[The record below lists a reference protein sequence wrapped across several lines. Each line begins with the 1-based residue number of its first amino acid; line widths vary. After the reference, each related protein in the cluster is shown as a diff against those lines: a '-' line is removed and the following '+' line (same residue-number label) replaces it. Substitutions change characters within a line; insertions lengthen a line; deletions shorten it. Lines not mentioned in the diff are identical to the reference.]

1 MRLVDQY
8 IAREFLRIFSL
19 ALAIFISLYLI
30 VDLFDNTSRFIDA
43 GATLEV
49 IVQYYMFKIP
59 NIVFQVLPAAVLFA
73 SLLSLGNLNRF
84 NELVAFKMGGLN
96 PYRLGGSILILSFSF
111 FLAALVVSEFFL
123 PFMNGKAFD
132 IKRTQ
137 IERLPP
143 FTYTKENDIWYRARS
158 NRMLH
163 ISLVDVEAQK
173 LYGLSIFELGKSA
186 QLAKRWDAKEAQWT
200 GSGWI
205 LRGGFLRT
213 FRDGMLSAVQEFS
226 EMKTDLPVTPLEFA
240 RVEREPE
247 EMNFRELKA
256 YIKKLSASGVRTVRY
271 KVDLQ
276 IKMSIPFT
284 SLIMSLFG
292 ISFALRARRGSLL
305 VSAGISLLAGLG
317 YWIVLALG
325 ISLGH
330 SGALPPFWAAWGGNI
345 LFGTAGLL
353 LLSGART

>member
-19 ALAIFISLYLI
+19 ALVVFISLYVI

-43 GATLEV
+43 GATLDV
-49 IVQYYMFKIP
+49 IGQYYIFKIP

-96 PYRLGGSILILSFSF
+96 PYRLGASILVLSFSC
-111 FLAALVVSEFFL
+111 FLVALLASEFVL

-143 FTYTKENDIWYRARS
+143 YSHTKENDIWYRARG

-173 LYGLSIFELGKSA
+173 LYGLTIFELGKSA
-186 QLAKRWDAKEAQWT
+186 QLSKRWDAKEAQWT
-200 GSGWI
+200 GSGWV

-226 EMKTDLPVTPLEFA
+226 EMKTDLSTTPLELA

-276 IKMSIPFT
+276 IKTSIPFT

-292 ISFALRARRGSLL
+292 ISFALRARRASLL
-305 VSAGISLLAGLG
+305 VTAGISLLAGLG